1 MSLERIVAALVA
13 SMLLVAL
20 FVLVRHVRS
29 RLGTPVDVVCLFVA
43 VWAGVLAIFAVPVIM
58 YAPTRAGAWLLVYGA
73 IASGVA
79 GCLLAWRRW
88 KGRAAPVGEQQQ
100 QLRASIDARR
110 LRLVWLACG
119 VLGFV
124 GFLGFVRAV
133 DRVLGWQAV
142 FSEPGSVRAI
152 TRDSLEFQE
161 TYGFWKLLTYF
172 NQIAFVMWTVG
183 LRLRVFDGRWRVAA
197 LAGFASLLPFVFTAD
212 RNLLAAALALTLMV
226 HVLWPWSGSWCRA
239 GVVMAAAI
247 VVAALALTAVGN
259 RYGGSL
265 ADHPEVASHVTLGL
279 GPVAIPYL
287 YLTANIPTFGQLT
300 EDGLAPRTGGQMAV
314 LPAVKAAA
322 RAGLIDTAPVE
333 TGVFYP
339 IPFEAFSNYSWL
351 GTYWLDFRVLGVLL
365 MPLLVGFLATAAR
378 LRLVEKPTFL
388 SLWIAAILLYAV
400 VYSPLSNVLST
411 SLTWQYLLLGP
422 VLAALLQPETA
433 RRWLAPLLV
442 RRRLLLT
449 ACATVA
455 AAGAAALSVLSSR
468 TPAQREAVTTAQL
481 DEAVQKARYVY
492 ERTGRYPISLGVSTR
507 LAVNRP
513 GVLFRPQQT
522 YAAPVPPAGTI
533 AVFTAPKDVFLRT
546 RGDDGRI
553 YEVHRT
559 EEYGGITFGPGT
571 RDR

>member
-1 MSLERIVAALVA
+1 MAALVA
-13 SMLLVAL
+13 SMLLAAL
-20 FVLVRHVRS
+20 FVLARHVHR

-43 VWAGVLAIFAVPVIM
+43 VWAGVLAIFAVPVIT
-58 YAPTRAGAWLLVYGA
+58 YAPTDAGVWLLVYGSIGSCA
-73 IASGVA
+73 A
-79 GCLLAWRRW
+79 GCLLSWWRW
-88 KGRAAPVGEQQQ
+88 KGHVAPVREQQQ

-110 LRLVWLACG
+110 LRLVWLACAL
-119 VLGFV
+119 LGLV

-152 TRDSLEFQE
+152 TRDSLEFQQ
-161 TYGFWKLLTYF
+161 TYGLWKLLTYF

-183 LRLRVFDGRWRVAA
+183 LRLRFFDGPWRAAAVA
-197 LAGFASLLPFVFTAD
+197 GVVSLLPFAFTAD

-226 HVLWPWSGSWCRA
+226 HVLWPWSGSWRRA
-239 GVVMAAAI
+239 GMGLAAAI
-247 VVAALALTAVGN
+247 VVAALVLTAVGN

-265 ADHPEVASHVTLGL
+265 ADHPELATHVAPGL
-279 GPVAIPYL
+279 ERVAIPYL
-287 YLTANIPTFGQLT
+287 YLTANIPTFGQLSA
-300 EDGLAPRTGGQMAV
+300 DGLAPRTDGQMAV

-322 RAGLIDTAPVE
+322 RAGVIDTAPVE

-351 GTYWLDFRVLGVLL
+351 GTFWLDFRALGVLL

-378 LRLVEKPTFL
+378 LRLVAKPTFL

-400 VYSPLSNVLST
+400 VYSPLSYVLST

-422 VLAALLQPETA
+422 VLAALLQPGTA
-433 RRWLAPLLV
+433 RRWAAALLA
-442 RRRLLLT
+442 RRRLTLAT
-449 ACATVA
+449 CAIVA
-455 AAGAAALSVLSSR
+455 AAGAAALFAVSSR
-468 TPAQREAVTTAQL
+468 TPARTEALTTAQL
-481 DEAVQKARYVY
+481 DDAVQKARYVY
-492 ERTGRYPISLGVSTR
+492 ERTGRYPISLGLSTR

-513 GVLFRPQQT
+513 GVVFRPQQT
-522 YAAPVPPAGTI
+522 YTTPVPPVGTI
-533 AVFTAPKDVFLRT
+533 AVFTAPRDVFLRT
-546 RGDDGRI
+546 RGADGRI

-571 RDR
+571 RDRR